1 MAGRATIQGYI
12 NAANDMLPAVRSAY
26 EELGRAAANALG
38 PAPYSNSAWYA
49 NSNRGYASGTSN
61 AAPGFALVGEEGP
74 ELVYFGGGE
83 KVMNAAE
90 TSAIQEQLA
99 ADARMMS
106 LAPQMAAVMNTRQN
120 VEAVSAKAS
129 GGGAPVQISVP
140 VSIQVS
146 GNAGPD
152 TLEALR
158 EYGEELTETVTER
171 VMDALEEAQID
182 AVRSA
187 YR

>member
-1 MAGRATIQGYI
+1 M
-12 NAANDMLPAVRSAY
+12 
-26 EELGRAAANALG
+26 
-38 PAPYSNSAWYA
+38 
-49 NSNRGYASGTSN
+49 
-61 AAPGFALVGEEGP
+61 
-74 ELVYFGGGE
+74 GE
-83 KVMNAAE
+83 KIIRTIGVL
-90 TSAIQEQLA
+90 T
-99 ADARMMS
+99 
-106 LAPQMAAVMNTRQN
+106 
-120 VEAVSAKAS
+120 S

>member
-1 MAGRATIQGYI
+1 
-12 NAANDMLPAVRSAY
+12 MLPEVQAAY
-26 EELGRAAANALG
+26 RDLARAASSALG

-49 NSNRGYASGTSN
+49 NNNRGFASGTDN
-61 AAPGFALVGEEGP
+61 APPGFALVGEEGP
-74 ELVYFGGGE
+74 ELVYFHGGE

-90 TSAIQEQLA
+90 TSALQEQLA
-99 ADARMMS
+99 ANARMMS
-106 LAPQMAAVMNTRQN
+106 LAPQMAVMSTRQN
-120 VEAVSAKAS
+120 VEAISAKVS

-146 GNAGPD
+146 GNAGSD

-158 EYGEELTETVTER
+158 EYGEELTETVTGR

-182 AVRSA
+182 AVRRA